1 MSYWTKRRNIVARV
15 KEHMQNIVNNDENN
29 ELTGMAPHDMECDQ
43 GSENREV
50 DIEDSSDL
58 DGAII
63 MTMMF

>member
-1 MSYWTKRRNIVARV
+1 
-15 KEHMQNIVNNDENN
+15 MQNIVNNDENN